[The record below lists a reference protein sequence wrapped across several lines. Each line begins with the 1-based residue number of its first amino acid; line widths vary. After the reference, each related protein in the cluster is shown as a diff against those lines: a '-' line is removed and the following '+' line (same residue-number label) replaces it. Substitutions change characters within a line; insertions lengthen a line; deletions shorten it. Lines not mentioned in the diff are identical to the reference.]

1 MFKRKKHKNNLYFD
15 EKKGE
20 MYLENFKIK
29 SKKKFKIDMFWGMI
43 GLTILTLVG
52 NYIFKH

>member
-20 MYLENFKIK
+20 MYLEDFKIK